1 MQVQLVIE
9 PTPDTNFFMKRY
21 LILLV
26 IVSMAVSASAT
37 TYYSVSDGDWTTD
50 IWSSV
55 NSTTLPGIFLPTL
68 VAGDIVIVDN
78 QVTISSTT
86 LTFAPTITIIIRTDY
101 WENTTSAPAKL
112 IFATGGKLVLSSSS
126 SSVVLENLTNGDS
139 PDPMIHGENG
149 GQANLIKVGGVDFWT
164 VGPDGDVQGV
174 GTLGP
179 GGALP
184 IRLISFAAT
193 DLGNSIQLK
202 WVTAME
208 RNFSHFE
215 LEKSTGDL
223 TFTPIAHIDGK
234 GGLEVI
240 TSYTYLDTSPQS
252 GKNYYRLK
260 AVDNDLAFEYSPVV
274 VAESKNDKQ
283 IAVYP
288 NPAVGGSINVRTN
301 FSPQEGD
308 RIEIYNTLGLKLQEF
323 NVIEY
328 ENVLPFN
335 DTIKQG
341 SYLLRY
347 VSSTYSQVIRF
358 YSN

>member
-1 MQVQLVIE
+1 M
-9 PTPDTNFFMKRY
+9 
-21 LILLV
+21 
-26 IVSMAVSASAT
+26 
-37 TYYSVSDGDWTTD
+37 
-50 IWSSV
+50 
-55 NSTTLPGIFLPTL
+55 
-68 VAGDIVIVDN
+68 GDI
-78 QVTISSTT
+78 
-86 LTFAPTITIIIRTDY
+86 
-101 WENTTSAPAKL
+101 
-112 IFATGGKLVLSSSS
+112 
-126 SSVVLENLTNGDS
+126 
-139 PDPMIHGENG
+139 
-149 GQANLIKVGGVDFWT
+149 
-164 VGPDGDVQGV
+164 QGV

-179 GGALP
+179 DGTLP

-193 DLGNSIQLK
+193 DIGNSIQLK

-215 LEKSTGDL
+215 LEKSTGNL
-223 TFTPIAHIDGK
+223 TFIPIAHIDGK

-240 TSYTYLDTSPQS
+240 TSYIYLDSLPQN

-260 AVDNDLAFEYSPVV
+260 AVDHDLTFEYSPVV
-274 VAESKNDKQ
+274 VAESKTDKQ
-283 IAVYP
+283 IVVYP
-288 NPAVGGSINVRTN
+288 NPAVGGSINVRAN

-308 RIEIYNTLGLKLQEF
+308 RIEIYNSLGLKLQEF

>member
-1 MQVQLVIE
+1 MDNKKHFLGAVTGLRALVI
-9 PTPDTNFFMKRY
+9 
-21 LILLV
+21 LLGFL
-26 IVSMAVSASAT
+26 SMTLTDASAT
-37 TYYSVSDGDWTTD
+37 TYYSMANGDWTST

-55 NSTTLPGIFLPTL
+55 SSTDPTGIALPPL
-68 VAGDIVIVDN
+68 VAGDVIIVDN
-78 QVTISSTT
+78 QVIISNGT
-86 LTFAPTITIIIRTDY
+86 LTIDPAVTIIIRTDFSP
-101 WENTTSAPAKL
+101 NTSPNPAK
-112 IFATGGKLVLSSSS
+112 IQFTNGGKLVLTSAS
-126 SSVVLENLTNGDS
+126 SSVVLENVTGDS
-139 PDPMIHGENG
+139 SIDPMIDGTNNG
-149 GQANLIKVGGVDFWT
+149 ASNMIEVGGVTFWRA
-164 VGPDGDVQGV
+164 DMGDKQGV

-179 GGALP
+179 GGVLP
-184 IRLISFAAT
+184 IKLISFAAT

-223 TFTPIAHIDGK
+223 TFIPIAHIDGK

-240 TSYTYLDTSPQS
+240 TSYTYLDSLPQS

-260 AVDNDLAFEYSPVV
+260 AVDDDLTFEYSPVV
-274 VAESKNDKQ
+274 VAESKTDKQ

-288 NPAVGGSINVRTN
+288 NPAAGGSINVRTN

-308 RIEIYNTLGLKLQEF
+308 RIEIYNSLGLKLQEF
-323 NVIEY
+323 NVVEY